1 MPVNRQGIV
10 ADEATIKG
18 MVMAFGQAQ
27 AEAKNSQQ
35 AVTAASSNLS
45 AQWQSDSAAP
55 RFLQAVQQWLNGFQ
69 KVQAGLDM
77 LNQNMQQYAQ
87 LTTTTE
93 DDSAMRAGGWAV
105 G

>member
-1 MPVNRQGIV
+1 MPINRQGIV

-27 AEAKNSQQ
+27 AEAKDSQ
-35 AVTAASSNLS
+35 ANVTAASNNLS
-45 AQWQSDSAAP
+45 AQWQSDAAAP
-55 RFLQAVQQWLNGFQ
+55 RFQQAVQQWLNGFM
-69 KVQAGLDM
+69 KVQQGLNM
-77 LNQNMQQYAQ
+77 LNDNMQQYAQ

-93 DDSAMRAGGWAV
+93 DDSAMLSGGWAR